1 MPKRKDGTAW
11 SAFEFDW
18 IGEAAWPACALTPW
32 PSVKTDGARRQRYAP
47 PQPVLSG
54 GGLFRVPEAIKI
66 GRPPATIPSPFPTS
80 SHPIPPPHVDAFLPA
95 LLHPHLL
102 APRHALA
109 LMAEADL

>member
-1 MPKRKDGTAW
+1 MW
-11 SAFEFDW
+11 SASSG
-18 IGEAAWPACALTPW
+18 IGLEGRGRVACVCPNA
-32 PSVKTDGARRQRYAP
+32 VAVRQNGRRQRCPAE
-47 PQPVLSG
+47 PVLSG

-80 SHPIPPPHVDAFLPA
+80 SHPIPPPPVVAFLPA

-102 APRHALA
+102 APRHALT